1 MNGRAHDDHGAASGD
16 AAHKGGAV
24 NEQTRV
30 IAGVTMGAV
39 AGSLVAFFVF
49 TERGRESLRRV
60 SPALDDVSR
69 TLEEF
74 RRVIDKAEAAVREA
88 REAFT
93 DVRSAFAPSP
103 HDGHRNG
110 HVV

>member
-1 MNGRAHDDHGAASGD
+1 MD
-16 AAHKGGAV
+16 KGGVV
-24 NEQTRV
+24 NEQARV
-30 IAGVTMGAV
+30 IAGVTLGAV

-49 TERGRESLRRV
+49 TERRREALRHV

-69 TLEEF
+69 TLEEI
-74 RRVIDKAEAAVREA
+74 RTVIDKAEAAVREA

-93 DVRSAFAPSP
+93 DVRTAFAS
-103 HDGHRNG
+103 HASADHRNS